1 MPCLNEAETVE
12 TCVRKAVGFFEEHG
26 IDGEVVVAD
35 NGSTDGS
42 QQLARDAGAR
52 VVPVI
57 DKGYGN
63 ALMGGIRAAR
73 GKYVVMGDADD
84 SYDFT
89 SLLPFLEE
97 LRDGADLVMGNRF
110 KGGIAP
116 GAMPPLH
123 RYLGN
128 PVLSFIGRLFFGS
141 KIGDFH
147 CGLRAFNKESIMRL
161 GLQTGGMEFASE
173 MVVKAT
179 LAKYDIREVPTT
191 LSPDGRSRPPHLN
204 TWRDGWRHLRFLLLY
219 SPRWL
224 FLIPGLLFMTL
235 GLVAGIALSFGPVTV
250 GEIAFDVDTLVGAS
264 AAMIIGFQS
273 VIFAL
278 LTKVYAMQEG
288 FLPHDPRVKRV
299 IDWLSL
305 ERGLVLG
312 GLLALAGLAGLV
324 ASLLHWRVNNFG
336 ELNPRESLRI
346 VVPAAT
352 ALMMSLQAVFAALF
366 VSILRIRRRQHPP
379 VVDVAEEA
387 AGVVDAAAHR
397 VSREAAEAAKAD
409 EDAAP
414 AKAATGA
421 KAARTARTAK
431 VAKSAKGDKAAKS
444 AEAPKPAETYGGGN
458 VKIVNVKP
466 KKADDSAGDGDA
478 ER

>member
-12 TCVRKAVGFFEEHG
+12 TCVRKTIDFFAEHG
-26 IDGEVVVAD
+26 IDGEVIIAD

-52 VVPVI
+52 VVAVT

-73 GKYVVMGDADD
+73 GRYVAMGDADD
-84 SYDFT
+84 SYDFAT
-89 SLLPFLEE
+89 LMPFIEE

-128 PVLSFIGRLFFGS
+128 PVLSFVGRLFFGS

-147 CGLRAFNKESIMRL
+147 CGLRAFRKESIIRL

-191 LSPDGRSRPPHLN
+191 LSPDGRTRAPHLS
-204 TWRDGWRHLRFLLLY
+204 TWRDGWRHLRFLMLY

-224 FLIPGLLFMTL
+224 FLIPGLLLMTL
-235 GLVAGIALSFGPVTV
+235 GLIGGVALSTGPVSF

-264 AAMIIGFQS
+264 AVLVIGFQA
-273 VIFAL
+273 VLFAL
-278 LTKVYAMQEG
+278 LTKVYAMEEG
-288 FLPHDPRVKRV
+288 FLPHDKRV
-299 IDWLSL
+299 QKIIDWWSL
-305 ERGLVLG
+305 ERGLVIG
-312 GLLALAGLAGLV
+312 GLLALAGLIGLV
-324 ASLLHWRVNNFG
+324 ASLLHWKVNNFG
-336 ELNPRESLRI
+336 ELDPRHSLRL
-346 VVPAAT
+346 VVPSAT
-352 ALMMSLQAVFAALF
+352 GLIMSFQVVFASLF
-366 VSILRIRRRQHPP
+366 VSILAIRRRSHPP
-379 VVDVAEEA
+379 LSDPADEA
-387 AGVVDAAAHR
+387 ADLVDAAAHK
-397 VSREAAEAAKAD
+397 VATETAD
-409 EDAAP
+409 E
-414 AKAATGA
+414 
-421 KAARTARTAK
+421 TAGR
-431 VAKSAKGDKAAKS
+431 
-444 AEAPKPAETYGGGN
+444 
-458 VKIVNVKP
+458 
-466 KKADDSAGDGDA
+466 
-478 ER
+478 

>member
-1 MPCLNEAETVE
+1 MELSVVMPCLNEAETVA
-12 TCVRKAVGFFEEHG
+12 TCVRKTIGFFEENG

-42 QQLARDAGAR
+42 QQLAREAGAR

-63 ALMGGIRAAR
+63 ALMGGIAAAR
-73 GKYVVMGDADD
+73 GKYVAMGDADD

-89 SLLPFLEE
+89 TLGPFLDE

-110 KGGIAP
+110 KGGIAD

-128 PVLSFIGRLFFGS
+128 PVLSYIGRLFFRS

-179 LAKYDIREVPTT
+179 LQGYDIREVPTT
-191 LSPDGRSRPPHLN
+191 LSPDGRSRAPHLN

-224 FLIPGLLFMTL
+224 FLIPGLVFMTL
-235 GLVAGIALSFGPVTV
+235 GLVAGIALSTGPVTV
-250 GEIAFDVDTLVGAS
+250 GEVAFDVDTLVGAG
-264 AAMIIGFQS
+264 AALVIGFQA
-273 VIFAL
+273 VLFAL

-288 FLPHDPRVKRV
+288 FLPHDGRVQRL
-299 IDWLSL
+299 IDWWSL
-305 ERGLVLG
+305 ERGLLLG
-312 GLLALAGLAGLV
+312 GLLAAAGLTGLI
-324 ASLLHWRVNNFG
+324 ASLMHWRVNSFG
-336 ELNPRESLRI
+336 ELDPRHSLRM

-352 ALMMSLQAVFAALF
+352 AFVMSFQAIFASLF
-366 VSILRIRRRQHPP
+366 VSILGIRRRQHPP
-379 VVDVAEEA
+379 LTDPAAEAE
-387 AGVVDAAAHR
+387 GVVDAAVR
-397 VSREAAEAAKAD
+397 
-409 EDAAP
+409 
-414 AKAATGA
+414 
-421 KAARTARTAK
+421 K
-431 VAKSAKGDKAAKS
+431 VAKGETEDASAEHADENGSGTGGEHGKVTAGKAAAKTS
-444 AEAPKPAETYGGGN
+444 E
-458 VKIVNVKP
+458 
-466 KKADDSAGDGDA
+466 DG
-478 ER
+478 

>member
-1 MPCLNEAETVE
+1 MELSVVMPCLNEAETVE
-12 TCVRKAVGFFEEHG
+12 TCVRKTIGFFEDKG
-26 IDGEVVVAD
+26 IDGEVVIAD

-73 GKYVVMGDADD
+73 GRYVAMGDADD

-89 SLLPFLEE
+89 TLGPFLDE

-110 KGGIAP
+110 KGGIAD

-128 PVLSFIGRLFFGS
+128 PVLSFVGRLFFRS

-147 CGLRAFNKESIMRL
+147 CGLRAFDKDAILRL

-179 LAKYDIREVPTT
+179 LQGYDIREVPTT
-191 LSPDGRSRPPHLN
+191 LSPDGRTRAPHLN
-204 TWRDGWRHLRFLLLY
+204 TWRDGWRHLRFLMLY

-224 FLIPGLLFMTL
+224 FLIPGLVFMTL
-235 GLVAGIALSFGPVTV
+235 GLLAGIALSTGPVTV
-250 GEIAFDVDTLVGAS
+250 GEIAFDVDTLVGAG
-264 AAMIIGFQS
+264 AALVIGFQA
-273 VIFAL
+273 VLFAL

-288 FLPHDPRVKRV
+288 FLPHDRRVQKI
-299 IDWLSL
+299 IDWWSL
-305 ERGLVLG
+305 ERGLLLG
-312 GLLALAGLAGLV
+312 GLLAVAGLGGLV
-324 ASLLHWRVNNFG
+324 ASLLHWRVNSFG
-336 ELNPRESLRI
+336 ELDPRESLRI

-352 ALMMSLQAVFAALF
+352 ALVMSLQAIFASLF
-366 VSILRIRRRQHPP
+366 VSILGIRRRQHPP
-379 VVDVAEEA
+379 IIDAAEEA
-387 AGVVDAAAHR
+387 AGVVDAAARR
-397 VSREAAEAAKAD
+397 VAED
-409 EDAAP
+409 EEP
-414 AKAATGA
+414 
-421 KAARTARTAK
+421 AK
-431 VAKSAKGDKAAKS
+431 VAAKSGAGKTGAAKTGAGKTGA
-444 AEAPKPAETYGGGN
+444 AESGAVKSGVTKAKPAE
-458 VKIVNVKP
+458 
-466 KKADDSAGDGDA
+466 SGDA
-478 ER
+478 DEGGAPEK

>member
-1 MPCLNEAETVE
+1 MELSVVMPCLNEAETVE
-12 TCVRKAVGFFEEHG
+12 TCVRKTIGFFEDSG
-26 IDGEVVVAD
+26 IDGEVVIAD

-73 GKYVVMGDADD
+73 GKYVAMGDADD

-89 SLLPFLEE
+89 TLGPFLDE

-128 PVLSFIGRLFFGS
+128 PVLSFVGRLFFGS

-147 CGLRAFNKESIMRL
+147 CGLRAFDKEAILRL

-179 LAKYDIREVPTT
+179 LQKYDIREVPTT
-191 LSPDGRSRPPHLN
+191 LAPDGRTRPPHLN
-204 TWRDGWRHLRFLLLY
+204 TWRDGWRHLRFLMLY

-235 GLVAGIALSFGPVTV
+235 GLLAGAALSTGPVTV

-264 AAMIIGFQS
+264 AALVIGFQA
-273 VIFAL
+273 VLFAL

-288 FLPHDPRVKRV
+288 FLPHDRRVQKI
-299 IDWLSL
+299 IDWWSL
-305 ERGLVLG
+305 ERGLLLG
-312 GLLALAGLAGLV
+312 GLLAIAGLAGLV
-324 ASLLHWRVNNFG
+324 ASLLHWRVHSFG
-336 ELNPRESLRI
+336 ELEPRDSLRI

-352 ALMMSLQAVFAALF
+352 ALVMSLQAIFASLF
-366 VSILRIRRRQHPP
+366 VSILGIRRRQHPP
-379 VVDVAEEA
+379 LTDPAEEA
-387 AGVVDAAAHR
+387 AGVVDAAAQKVAGER
-397 VSREAAEAAKAD
+397 RAEAAGANGESAAD
-409 EDAAP
+409 DA
-414 AKAATGA
+414 G
-421 KAARTARTAK
+421 
-431 VAKSAKGDKAAKS
+431 
-444 AEAPKPAETYGGGN
+444 EPAEVAAET
-458 VKIVNVKP
+458 
-466 KKADDSAGDGDA
+466 AGTSE